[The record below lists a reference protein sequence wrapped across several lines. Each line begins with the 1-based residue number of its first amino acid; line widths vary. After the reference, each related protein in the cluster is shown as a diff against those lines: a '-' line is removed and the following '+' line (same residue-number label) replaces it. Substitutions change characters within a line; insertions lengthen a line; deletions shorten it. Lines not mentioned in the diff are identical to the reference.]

1 MASRREGTE
10 AGVAAARIRWE
21 SAPQHVKAMAG
32 EWVLPVFAAMQAIDQ
47 ELRYL
52 ARQIPGESFGS
63 EED

>member
-1 MASRREGTE
+1 MATRREITE
-10 AGVAAARIRWE
+10 AAVAAARIKWE
-21 SAPQHVKAMAG
+21 SAPHHVKAMVG

-52 ARQIPGESFGS
+52 ARQIPGASF